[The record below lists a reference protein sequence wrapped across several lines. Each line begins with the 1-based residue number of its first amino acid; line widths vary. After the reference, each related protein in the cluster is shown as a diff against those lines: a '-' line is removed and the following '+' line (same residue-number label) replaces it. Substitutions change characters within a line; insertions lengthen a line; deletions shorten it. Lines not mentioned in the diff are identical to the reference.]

1 MVSRTLDCEIANQ
14 HWERCP
20 TIVCALSP
28 RRLSE
33 AADLMGA
40 KDHYERTCGFA
51 EVADRAASVFLGY
64 GQTQEE
70 RLCTELLI
78 LEGFEV
84 CRPSMSDG
92 RT

>member
-1 MVSRTLDCEIANQ
+1 MVSRTHDCEIASQ

-40 KDHYERTCGFA
+40 KDHYERTF
-51 EVADRAASVFLGY
+51 VTAAFFPHRVTLHHCTSVIFFSSRGS
-64 GQTQEE
+64 
-70 RLCTELLI
+70 I
-78 LEGFEV
+78 LT
-84 CRPSMSDG
+84 R
-92 RT
+92 